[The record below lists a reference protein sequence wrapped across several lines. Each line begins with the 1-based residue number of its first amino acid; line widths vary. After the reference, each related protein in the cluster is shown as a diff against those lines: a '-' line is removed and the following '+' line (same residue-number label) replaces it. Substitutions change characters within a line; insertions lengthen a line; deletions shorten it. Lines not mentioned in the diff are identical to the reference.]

1 MGMIIPLVGLIAF
14 IAMMFVGV
22 TEPEE
27 HFKKV
32 MAEEFADVPTV
43 SGEAA
48 NKVSDQGS
56 VEMKAGVAAAPEEG
70 EDAKPETKVAAE

>member
-56 VEMKAGVAAAPEEG
+56 VEMKAGVAAAVPAEE
-70 EDAKPETKVAAE
+70 AKPEAKEVAE